1 MASQRDVAGDPLRVD
16 RSFVDLHAHSSASF
30 DSLSDP
36 NKMIKKAIRVG
47 LTHLAI
53 TDHERIDGAQRARE
67 LSPPGLQ
74 IIVGEEVRTA
84 EGDMLGLFLERVV
97 PPGLS
102 AAETA
107 AAIREQG
114 GLVGLPHPFD
124 GFRSSGGSK
133 AEGGS
138 GDAEQTLEALAAI
151 VDYVET
157 HNARAY
163 RDANPLAAAFA
174 ARHGLPGVASSDA
187 HSITELGIAS
197 TVLPGSFTTT
207 EELRALLPRAELIT
221 GRASYYVRLW
231 TPVAKLV
238 NRFRG
243 NGRIRP
249 APRGEG
255 TS

>member
-1 MASQRDVAGDPLRVD
+1 MAPQQDLAGTAPPVG
-16 RSFVDLHAHSSASF
+16 RSFVDLHSHSSASF

-36 NKMIKKAIRVG
+36 RKMIEKAMRIG
-47 LTHLAI
+47 LTHLAV
-53 TDHERIDGAQRARE
+53 TDHERIDGAQRAQE
-67 LSPPGLQ
+67 LAPTALQ
-74 IIVGEEVRTA
+74 VIVGEEVRTSD
-84 EGDMLGLFLERVV
+84 GDMLGLFLERVV

-124 GFRSSGGSK
+124 GFRSSGGRN
-133 AEGGS
+133 AGDGEGK
-138 GDAEQTLEALAAI
+138 LEALASM
-151 VDYVET
+151 VDYVEV

-174 ARHGLPGVASSDA
+174 HSHGLPGVASSDA
-187 HSITELGIAS
+187 HSITELGVAS
-197 TVLPGSFTTT
+197 TVLPGAFSTAV
-207 EELRALLPRAELIT
+207 ELRALLPAAELMI

-231 TPVAKLV
+231 TPLAKLV
-238 NRFRG
+238 NRLRG

-249 APRGEG
+249 APGEEG